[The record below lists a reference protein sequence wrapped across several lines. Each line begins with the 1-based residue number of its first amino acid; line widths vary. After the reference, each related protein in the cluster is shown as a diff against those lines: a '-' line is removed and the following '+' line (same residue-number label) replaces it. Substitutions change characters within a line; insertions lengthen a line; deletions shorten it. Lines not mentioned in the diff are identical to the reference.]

1 MNTVLSEHMN
11 VVEDDDIA
19 YVLIEADYDVSAEFQ
34 ASFTKEESERIDRVM
49 IEYNEIQTLIEERM
63 EKI

>member
-1 MNTVLSEHMN
+1 MSDQTEHMN

-19 YVLIEADYDVSAEFQ
+19 YVLIEADYDVSAEYQ
-34 ASFTKEESERIDRVM
+34 ASFTKEESDRIDAAM
-49 IEYNEIQTLIEERM
+49 IEYNEVQVLIKERM